1 MCRPRLVLS
10 DEPSL
15 GLAPIVVQGMFD
27 TLARL
32 NKEEGLSILLVEQN
46 ANLAIEIAHRAYL
59 LEAGAI
65 VANGDAKELLD
76 DDAVRKAYLG
86 Y

>member
-1 MCRPRLVLS
+1 
-10 DEPSL
+10 
-15 GLAPIVVQGMFD
+15 MFE

-32 NKEEGLSILLVEQN
+32 NKEEGMSILLVEQN

-65 VANGDAKELLD
+65 VASGDAKGLLD